1 MNEFTKYKVIADM
14 KGILN
19 TICKTITIF
28 DFEPFVTSFLN
39 EGFKISN
46 FLDQRDFLTG
56 SIVAGIHCDCT
67 TIDCILG
74 KLQCRLLLLA
84 PLCMVSYAMEQAT
97 DKSTDKSDRP
107 DFMAKF
113 EAGRC

>member
-1 MNEFTKYKVIADM
+1 M

-28 DFEPFVTSFLN
+28 DYEPFVKAYLN
-39 EGFKISN
+39 EGFKISS
-46 FLDQRDFLTG
+46 FLDRRDFLTG
-56 SIVAGIHCDCT
+56 SIVSGIHCDCT
-67 TIDCILG
+67 TIDCVLG

-84 PLCMVSYAMEQAT
+84 PLCMVSYSVEQQCT
-97 DKSTDKSDRP
+97 SKSGDTSERP

-113 EAGRC
+113 DAGKE